1 MEQIK
6 CWPAD
11 KILVKKWSLQVC
23 CMQLKKS
30 LEKKHLRI
38 PASIGLRSLGFCS
51 KLFVRIKAS
60 KKKKSMISWLTHFP
74 PGVYYQRYATGSIPL
89 DV

>member
-1 MEQIK
+1 MLTRRQNIGKEM
-6 CWPAD
+6 
-11 KILVKKWSLQVC
+11 ILASLLHAV
-23 CMQLKKS
+23 KKS

-60 KKKKSMISWLTHFP
+60 KKKK
-74 PGVYYQRYATGSIPL
+74 QA
-89 DV
+89 

>member
-23 CMQLKKS
+23 CTQLKES

-60 KKKKSMISWLTHFP
+60 KKKTKHDLVTHAFSPRRFIISVMQTFL
-74 PGVYYQRYATGSIPL
+74 
-89 DV
+89 

>member
-30 LEKKHLRI
+30 LEKKRLRI
-38 PASIGLRSLGFCS
+38 PASIGLRFLGFCS

-60 KKKKSMISWLTHFP
+60 KKKSMISWLTHFP
-74 PGVYYQRYATGSIPL
+74 PGVYYQRYANIPL
-89 DV
+89 DVWK